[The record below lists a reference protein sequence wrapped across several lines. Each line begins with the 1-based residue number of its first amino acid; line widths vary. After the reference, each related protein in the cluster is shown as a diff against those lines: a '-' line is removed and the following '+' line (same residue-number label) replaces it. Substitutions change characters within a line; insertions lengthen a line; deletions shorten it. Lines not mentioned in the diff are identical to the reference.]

1 MLYLMVGK
9 NMREVVLVNKKK
21 SNHYYYFNKSNG
33 LCIRAEYPGYEE
45 PFWAEEGPELLDISI
60 TNYCEKNC
68 SFCYRNSSINGQ
80 HMSLK
85 EYESIL
91 SQLKNTH
98 TYQIALGG
106 GNPNQHPDFVEILRM
121 TREDYG
127 IVPSYTTNGMGLTEE
142 IISASKLYCGAVAVS
157 YYEPVEKFVDAL
169 VKLKSSGIKTNIH
182 YLLTSKSIGDAIEL
196 IESPP
201 EYFGGVNAI
210 VFLNYKPVGKNSDES
225 LLLKYSSR
233 VEEFFVKISNHDLRK
248 FKVGFDSCSISGIVE
263 HLQYSPLF
271 IESCEAGRF
280 SAFISE
286 NLILYPCSFMESKSN
301 GVNLKDKSICDGWLK
316 SEEFIAIRESMQ
328 NNQCIDTCSFAAHC
342 SGGCTVFQ
350 EINLCESTLAKREK

>member
-1 MLYLMVGK
+1 MVGK